1 VCAGYEA
8 IRAFQAMM
16 RPTSMLLRPLEEHS
30 IVVDLMSLKSD
41 AKVWKM
47 TSTRSMHCWS
57 HALTGILRAE
67 HLSVLPTLVPIV
79 RSFVKSSYFPA
90 FAKIS
95 RYRHHQS
102 VMIPSLPLSLLRREY
117 QNQAVQKTKI
127 SSACRY
133 YADHPRSC
141 LRHRMTTV
149 HDDG

>member
-1 VCAGYEA
+1 MCAEYEA

-16 RPTSMLLRPLEEHS
+16 KPTSMLLRPLEEHS
-30 IVVDLMSLKSD
+30 IVVDLMSLKND

-57 HALTGILRAE
+57 HALTGILRVE
-67 HLSVLPTLVPIV
+67 HSSVSPTLVPIV
-79 RSFVKSSYFPA
+79 RSFVKSSYSPA
-90 FAKIS
+90 SAKIS

-102 VMIPSLPLSLLRREY
+102 VMILSLPLFLLRREY
-117 QNQAVQKTKI
+117 QNQVVQKKI